1 MVADSCHGHHSSPV
15 VVTDL
20 QHDGHDDHMIVTAT
34 WWPSRMCDVPVLW
47 CLLICELITVMVL
60 WWSRICHLVTIWV
73 LLLITANQKL
83 KQMVADQQEAEK
95 RKTMSQEIHKELQIQ
110 QVKISEKTAEVME
123 DLSKVEPAVREAQQG
138 IHIITLT
145 VIPLPTVCSP
155 PSSALSLTFQPSLYT
170 IHLPPPP
177 PRFDPPISFPQ
188 SLPAIA
194 VGKVNKPGA
203 TAVSRMMAP
212 LLSTPSSA
220 Q

>member
-1 MVADSCHGHHSSPV
+1 M
-15 VVTDL
+15 
-20 QHDGHDDHMIVTAT
+20 
-34 WWPSRMCDVPVLW
+34 
-47 CLLICELITVMVL
+47 
-60 WWSRICHLVTIWV
+60 TIWV

-155 PSSALSLTFQPSLYT
+155 PLIRTVSHFPTQPL
-170 IHLPPPP
+170 HHP
-177 PRFDPPISFPQ
+177 
-188 SLPAIA
+188 
-194 VGKVNKPGA
+194 
-203 TAVSRMMAP
+203 
-212 LLSTPSSA
+212 STPSSPSL
-220 Q
+220 